1 MANLPRRLALPLA
14 LLAFAGSGVAHAQVR
29 KCVMPDG
36 KPLYTDQKCEALGAT
51 EFPTAPATT
60 RARAAATATA
70 GATAGSS
77 LYRPGCSHTLQDLV
91 FEITTAIDA
100 QDPNRLSGIYDWG
113 GMSDAAATAAMDRLD
128 AIVHRPL
135 VDISPIE
142 DTSAADTAILPGPDD
157 VPRTT
162 ARRPPVGLRLE
173 QTQANGITP
182 SRTSLAL
189 RRRYGCWWIAL

>member
-1 MANLPRRLALPLA
+1 MPPPPPRWTGWTP
-14 LLAFAGSGVAHAQVR
+14 SSI
-29 KCVMPDG
+29 
-36 KPLYTDQKCEALGAT
+36 
-51 EFPTAPATT
+51 
-60 RARAAATATA
+60 ARCST
-70 GATAGSS
+70 S
-77 LYRPGCSHTLQDLV
+77 L
-91 FEITTAIDA
+91 
-100 QDPNRLSGIYDWG
+100 
-113 GMSDAAATAAMDRLD
+113 
-128 AIVHRPL
+128 
-135 VDISPIE
+135 PIE

>member
-14 LLAFAGSGVAHAQVR
+14 LLAFAGIGVAHAQVR

-51 EFPTAPATT
+51 EFPTAPTTT
-60 RARAAATATA
+60 RAREAATAGNT
-70 GATAGSS
+70 GSS

-113 GMSDAAATAAMDRLD
+113 GMSDAAANAAMDRLD

-135 VDISPIE
+135 LDISPIE
-142 DTSAADTAILPGPDD
+142 DTPGADTAILPGPDD